1 MEYREFVERLK
12 FNNIELF
19 DADKR
24 KLYIQIKN
32 IIQNGGGNRN
42 VNKSNYHLFFESSNK
57 QYIIDNLLKSK
68 YGLLNIKFINNE
80 YKEI

>member
-19 DADKR
+19 DVDKR

-42 VNKSNYHLFFESSNK
+42 VNKSNYQLFFESSNK
-57 QYIIDNLLKSK
+57 QYILDNLLKSK